1 MFFFPS
7 IDQGSFRLL
16 GIQIIICHKIAF
28 LGEEKKWL
36 LFFFFFLSVL
46 TLKKRSVNHAAV
58 LCINRNFSAR

>member
-36 LFFFFFLSVL
+36 LFFFFFFVC
-46 TLKKRSVNHAAV
+46 THLKEKE
-58 LCINRNFSAR
+58 C